1 MKNAIVARMHRPLSR
16 GMLLRVTAVAVLAIA
31 LGGIEALAALLVAV
45 ASLALT
51 VFFLADTWRTI
62 RDGRAR
68 RRAIYAEIADIEHQT
83 AKYERLMAWRA
94 EQRQTVR

>member
-1 MKNAIVARMHRPLSR
+1 MKTAIVARMHRLLSR
-16 GMLLRVTAVAVLAIA
+16 AMLLRVVGVVVLAIV
-31 LGGIEALAALLVAV
+31 LGGIELLATALVIL

-51 VFFLADTWRTI
+51 VFFLADTWRI
-62 RDGRAR
+62 IANGRAR

-94 EQRQTVR
+94 QQHQTVR